1 MIGIASIVRFRRFAS
16 KVFRAYLAGGVFT
29 GDFRQAA
36 VHFVLFLSL
45 AFLWIKLDNIHH
57 LRIAVFGGQLPT
69 DFHNGTVYLDA
80 EEVFRLP
87 GNLQGGTECNHPVD
101 VRSDSFTQVG
111 IARPPTFAFPCQVVG
126 GLAVLHDSRNTV
138 VIIGRHVVVGGGFF
152 FGLCQFRLLP
162 AHGGEFRFYPADFV
176 LIVVIG
182 LPEHGGFLHGGGS
195 YLPDKFRIFR
205 LQPVYPGLQHGGFPV
220 VFLFQFVQAGQ
231 VQFIIFRYGCPHH
244 ALLGVCVQAASAT
257 AAFVLGGA

>member
-1 MIGIASIVRFRRFAS
+1 M
-16 KVFRAYLAGGVFT
+16 
-29 GDFRQAA
+29 
-36 VHFVLFLSL
+36 
-45 AFLWIKLDNIHH
+45 
-57 LRIAVFGGQLPT
+57 
-69 DFHNGTVYLDA
+69 YLDA